1 MVRQLGSPQHEAL
14 RVLLVERRRQAGL
27 SQTELAARLHWSQ
40 RTISKIETGE
50 KRVTVVELLEIAA
63 ALGFDAPA
71 AMRRIAKVAKE

>member
-14 RVLLVERRRQAGL
+14 RALLVERRKQAGL

-50 KRVTVVELLEIAA
+50 KRVTVVELLEIAS
-63 ALGFDAPA
+63 ALSFDAPA
-71 AMRRIAKVAKE
+71 ALRRIAKVRD